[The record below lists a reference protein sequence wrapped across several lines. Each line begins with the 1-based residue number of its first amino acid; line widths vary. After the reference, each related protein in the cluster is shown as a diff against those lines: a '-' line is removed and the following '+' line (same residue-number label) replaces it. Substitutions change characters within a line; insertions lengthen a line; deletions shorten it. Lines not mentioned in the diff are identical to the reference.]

1 MQKEHRNKQRS
12 SYDSHD
18 DGENEQPF
26 DKLVQVVNE
35 AGELFRGVHD
45 NRACRTMSA
54 T

>member
-12 SYDSHD
+12 SHDSDD

-45 NRACRTMSA
+45 NRA
-54 T
+54 